1 MTLTELSYYFR
12 KIAPFA
18 ILGCIV
24 VFILYYSVQL
34 LILLTQLKGPTVEEQ
49 KLVINTA
56 FGPIPKPII
65 GEGTSSAG
73 FQMTLDT
80 IDGVPIVASPTANVY
95 FLPKSPARFG
105 FRENVY
111 VMAKNLGIDT
121 AFTDFKLNGD
131 IATFTDT
138 ANKLSVN
145 ITNYN
150 FDYEYNMLKSETE
163 RLSNST
169 IPSEKAISE
178 KAVELFSKIGR
189 YPAELARGKTNIVY
203 LAYNPESEALTV
215 VDSPDNANM
224 VEVDFYRADISEL
237 PVVSPRYFNS
247 QNYVILLFGDT
258 DYKVV
263 KAKVSFYEKSEEQTG
278 IYPLKTG
285 QQAWEDFSNGK
296 GTVVSFS
303 PGASQISVKKMY
315 LAYFDPAIQQDYLQ
329 PVFVFLGDNNFAGYL
344 PAIDDEF
351 LKEATPVATMTPEPT
366 IESTESANVLPTVPP
381 ALPTESSSSGNT
393 SGSGTLRPTSRPAT
407 TGSATPR
414 IVTLTPVPPTGSI
427 PQGAL

>member
-1 MTLTELSYYFR
+1 
-12 KIAPFA
+12 
-18 ILGCIV
+18 
-24 VFILYYSVQL
+24 
-34 LILLTQLKGPTVEEQ
+34 
-49 KLVINTA
+49 
-56 FGPIPKPII
+56 
-65 GEGTSSAG
+65 
-73 FQMTLDT
+73 
-80 IDGVPIVASPTANVY
+80 
-95 FLPKSPARFG
+95 
-105 FRENVY
+105 
-111 VMAKNLGIDT
+111 MAKNLGIDT

-131 IATFTDT
+131 IATFSDT
-138 ANKLSVN
+138 ANKLTVN

-169 IPSEKAISE
+169 IPSEKAINE

-203 LAYNPESEALTV
+203 LAYNPDSEALTV

-224 VEVDFYRADISEL
+224 VEVDFYRADINDL

-278 IYPLKTG
+278 TYPLKTG
-285 QQAWEDFSNGK
+285 QQAWDEFSSGK
-296 GTVVSFS
+296 GTVVSFA

-329 PVFVFLGDNNFAGYL
+329 PVFVFLGDNNFAGYI
-344 PAIDDEF
+344 PALDNQF

-366 IESTESANVLPTVPP
+366 IESTDSANVLPTVPP
-381 ALPTESSSSGNT
+381 ALPTESSASGNT
-393 SGSGTLRPTSRPAT
+393 SGSGTLRPTSRPAS
-407 TGSATPR
+407 TGSVTPR
-414 IVTLTPVPPTGSI
+414 VVTLTPVPPTGNI
-427 PQGAL
+427 PQGL

>member
-24 VFILYYSVQL
+24 VFILYYSIQL
-34 LILLTQLKGPTVEEQ
+34 LILLTQLKGPSVAQQ
-49 KLVINTA
+49 KTVINAA
-56 FGPIPKPII
+56 FGAIPRPRI

-121 AFTDFKLNGD
+121 ELTDYKLNGD
-131 IATFTDT
+131 IAVFSDT

-169 IPSEKAISE
+169 IPSEKTINE
-178 KAVELFSKIGR
+178 KAVELLSKIGR
-189 YPAELARGKTNIVY
+189 YPAELARGKTHIVY
-203 LAYNPESEALTV
+203 LAYNPQSEALTV

-224 VEVDFYRADISEL
+224 VEVDFYRADINDL
-237 PVVSPRYFNS
+237 PNVSPRYFNS

-258 DYKVV
+258 DYKVI
-263 KAKVSFYEKSEEQTG
+263 KAKVSFYEKSDEQTG
-278 IYPLKTG
+278 IYPLKSG
-285 QQAWEDFSNGK
+285 EQAWKDFSTGK
-296 GTVVSFS
+296 GTVVSYA

-315 LAYFDPAIQQDYLQ
+315 LAYFDPAIEQDYLQ

-344 PAIDDEF
+344 PALDDQF
-351 LKEATPVATMTPEPT
+351 LKDATPAATMTPEPT
-366 IESTESANVLPTVPP
+366 RESTRSSELIPTLPQ
-381 ALPTESSSSGNT
+381 ALPTSASGSGNT
-393 SGSGTLRPTSRPAT
+393 SGSATLRTSPTT
-407 TGSATPR
+407 VVTPR
-414 IVTLTPVPPTGSI
+414 IVTLTPVPTAVVPNN
-427 PQGAL
+427 L